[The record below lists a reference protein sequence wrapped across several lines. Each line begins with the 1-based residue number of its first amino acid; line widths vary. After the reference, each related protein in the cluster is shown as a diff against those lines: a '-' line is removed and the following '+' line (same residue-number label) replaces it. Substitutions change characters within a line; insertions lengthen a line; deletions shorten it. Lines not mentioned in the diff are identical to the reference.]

1 MEYHAGACRK
11 TAGGWPSIRGP
22 ELSVY
27 IAPYGEPCRREGY
40 FMSDFETLSL
50 MLMILAIII
59 PLLVELIK
67 STKK

>member
-1 MEYHAGACRK
+1 
-11 TAGGWPSIRGP
+11 
-22 ELSVY
+22 
-27 IAPYGEPCRREGY
+27 
-40 FMSDFETLSL
+40 MSDFETFSL

>member
-1 MEYHAGACRK
+1 MQAVLWRLAF
-11 TAGGWPSIRGP
+11 SRGP